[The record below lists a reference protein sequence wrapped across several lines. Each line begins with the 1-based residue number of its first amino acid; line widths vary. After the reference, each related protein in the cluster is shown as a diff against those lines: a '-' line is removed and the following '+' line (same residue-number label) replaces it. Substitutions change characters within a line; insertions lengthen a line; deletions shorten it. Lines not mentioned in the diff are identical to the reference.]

1 MSHPYTLKAVDCYGG
16 IYWICLRIW
25 HLVVNVVCC
34 LCLQGLR
41 FDLGLGCHDVNL
53 CPGKNRFQ
61 LIPNLSQ
68 RSWLGLYAL
77 DAHELRW
84 LNG

>member
-34 LCLQGLR
+34 LCLHGLR
-41 FDLGLGCHDVNL
+41 FDLGLGGRNLNL
-53 CPGKNRFQ
+53 CLGKKRFQ
-61 LIPNLSQ
+61 LIRNASQ
-68 RSWLGLYAL
+68 RSWLGLCAL
-77 DAHELRW
+77 DALELR
-84 LNG
+84 